1 MNRTTLTAP
10 VALAMLVAL
19 AWGTAESRAQPETS
33 MRRIGV
39 VAMTAGAQ
47 SAHATAFRQGLR
59 DAGYAEGRD
68 ISIDW
73 WDGQG
78 DYNHVSEAIAGMLA
92 RKVDVIVVSGT
103 AAALAARRATS
114 SIPIVMALVADPVG
128 SGLVESLARPG
139 GNVTGLS
146 AMVAELAPK
155 RLQLLKEA
163 IPNATRVTGIYNPN
177 APYNRKVISLLR
189 TAAPGLGVEVSFIP
203 TNSVEALR
211 AALLGLRQSKADAL
225 MVLDDAFMAEHEE
238 TILRLASGVRLPA
251 VLGPKP
257 RGAQGA
263 LISYAPDYLDQFRR
277 AAGYVDKI
285 LKGALPANL
294 PIEQPTRFELVIN
307 LKIARTLGLT
317 IPQSVLLQASEVI
330 E

>member
-1 MNRTTLTAP
+1 MKRTTLAALG
-10 VALAMLVAL
+10 ALAMLVVL
-19 AWGTAESRAQPETS
+19 PGEAEEARAQS
-33 MRRIGV
+33 DSSVRRIGV
-39 VAMTAGAQ
+39 VAMTAGPQ

-59 DAGYAEGRD
+59 DAGYVEGRD

-78 DYNHVSEAIAGMLA
+78 DYGQVSEAIAGMLA

-103 AAALAARRATS
+103 QAAIAARRATS

-146 AMVAELAPK
+146 AMVAELATK

-163 IPNATRVTGIYNPN
+163 MPKASRVTAIYNPN
-177 APYNRKVISLLR
+177 APYNRKVIRLLR
-189 TAAPGLGVEVSFIP
+189 AAAPGLEVELSFIP
-203 TNSVEALR
+203 TSSVEALR
-211 AALLGLRQSKADAL
+211 AALLGLRRSKVDAL
-225 MVLDDAFMAEHEE
+225 MVLDDAFMAQHEE
-238 TILRLASGVRLPA
+238 TILQLVSGARLPA
-251 VLGPKP
+251 VFGPKP
-257 RGAQGA
+257 RSAQGA

-307 LKIARTLGLT
+307 LKTARTLGLT